1 MLTKDYLAPQ
11 SVPLLG
17 RFIVCPPFV
26 PTTAAVPNKTTPCV
40 YGFACTLQVSKTKVL
55 EWLKNGDMGGLMTR
69 RRWYISYTTASQ
81 LIPSTSTTCTAL
93 KKSWSRYPKLG
104 LHPHACLAYDS
115 GQDPALDLGSV

>member
-40 YGFACTLQVSKTKVL
+40 YGFACTLQLSKTKVL
-55 EWLKNGDMGGLMTR
+55 EWLKNGDMGGFVHDGKPIYPE
-69 RRWYISYTTASQ
+69 YIDHVHCSQ
-81 LIPSTSTTCTAL
+81 EVLEPIPESRPTSA
-93 KKSWSRYPKLG
+93 RMFG
-104 LHPHACLAYDS
+104 LR
-115 GQDPALDLGSV
+115 